1 VLAIILIEA
10 CPCPLLIFI
19 KDINSVDLIAV
30 HGWIQLP
37 PPGRVAVSEPP
48 HRQACSAESRDTCIA
63 ATFIFIFIFWLS
75 NWRSPVILDFFLDE
89 NQFTSFIRIDKRQY
103 K

>member
-37 PPGRVAVSEPP
+37 LPGRFPFSKPP

-63 ATFIFIFIFWLS
+63 ATFIFWLS
-75 NWRSPVILDFFLDE
+75 NWRCAVILDFFLDE